1 MNRRGL
7 AAAWLVGEALVIWRI
22 VHREHHL
29 PAPGM
34 LLGISAL
41 FAGMAAAADVF
52 PRAEQVIVLSAWGLD
67 VAALLNLWPQG
78 LGGQLNQAEAQGTTG
93 GG

>member
-22 VHREHHL
+22 VHKEHHI
-29 PAPGM
+29 PAPGA

-41 FAGMAAAADVF
+41 FAGMAVAADVF
-52 PRAEQVIVLSAWGLD
+52 PRAGKVIVLAAWGLD

-78 LGGQLNQAEAQGTTG
+78 LGGQVQQAEAQGTVG

>member
-7 AAAWLVGEALVIWRI
+7 AAAWLLGEAIVIWRI

-29 PAPGM
+29 PAPGL

-41 FAGMAAAADVF
+41 FAGMAVAADVF

-67 VAALLNLWPQG
+67 VAAILNLWPQG
-78 LGGQLNQAEAQGTTG
+78 LGGEVQQAEATGTG
-93 GG
+93 G

>member
-1 MNRRGL
+1 M
-7 AAAWLVGEALVIWRI
+7 VWRI
-22 VHREHHL
+22 VHREHHI

-41 FAGMAAAADVF
+41 FAGMAVAADVF
-52 PRAEQVIVLSAWGLD
+52 PRAEQVIVLAAWGLD

-78 LGGQLNQAEAQGTTG
+78 LGGQVTHAASTGTADQVSG
-93 GG
+93 G